1 MNNFQPHEIIRFQKR
16 HKKLQKFFKR
26 MGFTGNIPFSLDF
39 ESLSAREMVTFINE
53 IKTAYD
59 FVETLPPRAVF
70 KFCDLID
77 ADEDTTIYMV
87 LMASMNSNCKN

>member
-1 MNNFQPHEIIRFQKR
+1 MHHFQPHQIIRFQKR

-39 ESLSAREMVTFINE
+39 GSLSARERVTFINE
-53 IKTAYD
+53 IETAYG

-77 ADEDTTIYMV
+77 ADADTTVYMV
-87 LMASMNSNCKN
+87 LMASMNSNCRD